1 MALSTEQKT
10 VLQGVMLQRTQILV
24 DAAQAVFDAAEALVP
39 ATSPDVDFG
48 TQVTAYNAIRI
59 KGLSDIADIIREL
72 P

>member
-10 VLQGVMLQRTQILV
+10 VLQGVMLQRAKLLV
-24 DAAQAVFDAAEALVP
+24 DTSQAVYDDVEALVP

>member
-10 VLQGVMLQRTQILV
+10 VLQDVMLQRSKILV

-48 TQVTAYNAIRI
+48 TQVTAYNAIRV